1 MKYIKTYENIIT
13 DLFKKK
19 LKVIE
24 PDTKYNFLDYVT
36 INDITFKVGDYVKR
50 KKDNKI
56 GKIEH
61 ITRIVPM
68 LNTTKKYP
76 NEFSV
81 DFGENIY
88 SFSTGYTQ
96 YWDKCTFYDI
106 YTDEETEL
114 KNETDKY
121 NL

>member
-1 MKYIKTYENIIT
+1 
-13 DLFKKK
+13 
-19 LKVIE
+19 
-24 PDTKYNFLDYVT
+24 
-36 INDITFKVGDYVKR
+36 
-50 KKDNKI
+50 
-56 GKIEH
+56 
-61 ITRIVPM
+61 M